1 MKLNKSD
8 DLFDSFFNDGNIT
21 SDNQDS
27 IDDVSDSSNGND
39 FDDLFNI
46 SDDSDSSDDNDF
58 DDLFS
63 VSGDSNITDIDDSLT
78 FDVNEFSDISEDAST
93 FNVDEF
99 IDIGEDTEI
108 NEEENLANATLIK
121 SLKGKSIKNSVLFM
135 QWLNKIYSDYV
146 IVASGSASDEDIKVF
161 VKKFPGAEALE
172 IYKTQKSFPDKPK
185 IYIMKVLLSARFEAI
200 KQAVKDSISVNQ
212 RKVLIFT
219 AQVFNIVT
227 SYNNISDME
236 SYNKVYS
243 DTVNYC
249 KTKLTGL
256 QIDPAILTKSVKD
269 VVSYIQLVDK
279 VLSYLEDIKVLRRL
293 HQFDTSIVN
302 DCVSNATVINTMLK
316 EMEDDFWDSS
326 NYVLA
331 NNIDYNNDD
340 CDVLCECGQ
349 SIDFNELLKF
359 NIVYDFN
366 NVVQDF
372 TKLDVST
379 ITDTF
384 AKLWCGGILNPDS
397 FILNSYNLNI
407 DNVTAIYTALP
418 SVKPI
423 DLASSLQT
431 AICNA
436 ITFNPNVV
444 CPKCGKHLIL
454 PDKFLAFIIVWHL
467 SHNNIY
473 RKIKN
478 DTMARFDS
486 VVTYQS
492 KVLKNMFK
500 TYSEDLKSYYLKILD
515 STGTMPNENDTSLQL
530 RLSIDGMNPSEFSGD
545 TVEDSSAKK
554 DNNTSIDDKVRKA
567 YDSLRAHK
575 SYYNIGLL
583 RYREVLKI
591 KEEQLNKPVP
601 LFTGAFSDVD
611 YWRRYNTTS
620 NDKLLSTLYYLV
632 NNLNLGYNLDP
643 GYVMSQIM
651 TGSDN
656 VKFVSAVMRQS
667 LFLQIQFNKELLDKY
682 VVDTNKE
689 DSPIVAYKEDND
701 IWIIDNYDV
710 KLLRIT
716 IHSLLK
722 DYLKYDVADCTSF
735 VIFSD
740 EDRGIIESE
749 AIVLSDLNS
758 LVNQLLYRYNDT
770 EYQYYRNCKNFRPN
784 INVLLVNP
792 NTTMGQ
798 YITDELPWKVWYKL
812 LLLDLIAKY
821 SPNLLCGLSKN
832 KGKNS
837 YAGVIKKLEKEI
849 IQSAVKGD
857 LNSGSILWSK
867 LSIDILKPVRFVLNK
882 NLYELSLIY
891 AIHPYPIT
899 DKLIALLLQSD
910 NMNDAFMKINNYCK
924 TTYVDDLCKLPID
937 EETTRDTIIQ
947 QLPDVDVLI
956 NATVSWINNF
966 CGDNFSWAVPKY
978 LICEEG

>member
-1 MKLNKSD
+1 MNKNNE
-8 DLFDSFFNDGNIT
+8 LFDSFFDDGDVT
-21 SDNQDS
+21 SNSQDS
-27 IDDVSDSSNGND
+27 IDDLSGSSDIND
-39 FDDLFNI
+39 FDDLFNVSDNSDI
-46 SDDSDSSDDNDF
+46 SDSNDF
-58 DDLFS
+58 DDLFN
-63 VSGDSNITDIDDSLT
+63 VSDDSDITDIDDSLT
-78 FDVNEFSDISEDAST
+78 FDVDEFSDISEDTST

-99 IDIGEDTEI
+99 IDIGE
-108 NEEENLANATLIK
+108 EENTANANLIK
-121 SLKGKSIKNSVLFM
+121 ILKGKSIKNSVLFM
-135 QWLNKIYSDYV
+135 QWLNKVYSDYV
-146 IVASGSASDEDIKVF
+146 IVASGSASDEDIKIF

-185 IYIMKVLLSARFEAI
+185 IFIMKVLLSARFEAL

-212 RKVLIFT
+212 RKILIFT

-227 SYNNISDME
+227 FYNNISDME

-243 DTVNYC
+243 DTIDYC

-256 QIDPAILTKSVKD
+256 QVDPAILTKSVKD
-269 VVSYIQLVDK
+269 VVSYVKLVDK
-279 VLSYLEDIKVLRRL
+279 VLSYLEDVKVLRRV

-302 DCVSNATVINTMLK
+302 DCVSNATVISTMLE

-331 NNIDYNNDD
+331 NNIDYNSDGCN
-340 CDVLCECGQ
+340 VLCECGE
-349 SIDFNELLKF
+349 SIDFNKLLKF
-359 NIVYDFN
+359 NIIYDFN
-366 NVVQDF
+366 NVIQDF

-379 ITDTF
+379 VTDTF

-407 DNVTAIYTALP
+407 DNVTAIYTAIP
-418 SVKPI
+418 SIKPI
-423 DLASSLQT
+423 DLANSLQT

-486 VVTYQS
+486 AVTYQS

-500 TYSEDLKSYYLKILD
+500 TYSADLKSYYLKVLD
-515 STGTMPNENDTSLQL
+515 SVETMQNEDDTSLQL
-530 RLSIDGMNPSEFSGD
+530 RLSIDGMNPSETSGN
-545 TVEDSSAKK
+545 TVENTSMKK
-554 DNNTSIDDKVRKA
+554 DSTDSSIDDKVRKA
-567 YDSLRAHK
+567 YDSLRARE

-591 KEEQLNKPVP
+591 KEEQLNKPAP
-601 LFTGAFSDVD
+601 IFTGAFGDVD
-611 YWRRYNTTS
+611 YWRKYNTTA

-643 GYVMSQIM
+643 SYIMSQIM

-682 VVDTNKE
+682 AVDINKE
-689 DSPIVAYKEDND
+689 DTPIVAYKEDND
-701 IWIIDNYDV
+701 IWVIDNYDV
-710 KLLRIT
+710 KLLRRT

-722 DYLKYDVADCTSF
+722 DYLKYDIPDCTSF

-740 EDRGIIESE
+740 EDRGVIESE
-749 AIVLSDLNS
+749 AMTLSDLNR
-758 LVNQLLYRYNDT
+758 LINRLLYHYNDT

-784 INVLLVNP
+784 IDVLSVNP

-812 LLLDLIAKY
+812 LLLDLIAKH
-821 SPNLLCGLSKN
+821 SPNLLCGLSKS

-837 YAGVIKKLEKEI
+837 YAGVIKRLEKEI
-849 IQSAVKGD
+849 IQGAVKGD

-867 LSIDILKPVRFVLNK
+867 LSIDVLKPVRFVLNK

-947 QLPDVDVLI
+947 ELPDVDVLI
-956 NATVSWINNF
+956 NATISWINNF

-978 LICEEG
+978 LICEED